1 MKALWARTWFRATVG
16 MSLALLA
23 AIVGAI
29 AGFSADPRLV
39 FFIEAPLTVYQ
50 AAFLFIAWAFVLII
64 ASHFRPVERKGPAFF
79 AAVAMMMFAGVFREL
94 DTITPWGLTQALACA
109 GLITWAGF
117 GRLTPKTD
125 KGENA

>member
-29 AGFSADPRLV
+29 VGISGDPRLA
-39 FFIEAPLTVYQ
+39 FFIEAPLTVYP
-50 AAFLFIAWAFVLII
+50 AAFLFVTWAFVLII
-64 ASHFRPVERKGPAFF
+64 ASAFRPPERKGSAFF
-79 AAVAMMMFAGVFREL
+79 AAVAMMMFAGVCREL
-94 DTITPWGLTQALACA
+94 DTITPWGLTQALICA
-109 GLITWAGF
+109 GLITWVGF

-125 KGENA
+125 KGEKA